1 MTTYRIPNTET
12 FIIDFNEQS
21 AICYSPL
28 KNEIALIDTLT
39 ASILRSNSP
48 GSLDV
53 ELKEFVS
60 ELTKDTSY
68 IHTLPRREIRKVNK
82 LSIIPNNICNL
93 ACSYCYSALGRNN
106 SKLSIENIDTGLDW
120 FIDRRRIDG
129 DSVSIFITGGGE
141 PLTTWDTTSHVISKA
156 RELAEKQGLQLYIS
170 LITNGTLLDDE
181 KIQFLKDYSCPVGVS
196 FDVLEDI
203 QNTNRGKY
211 NTVSRNIKRLL
222 NNGMKVMINSTIIP
236 SSVSR
241 ITEAV
246 DIVVREYPGLAQY
259 TVEPVT
265 GTALF
270 GSPIEMRSF
279 YDKFFDEYFR
289 AKEIATNYGL
299 KLRFTFDDSLRGVT
313 PRHCPG
319 KFALTPSG
327 HISVCHLVSSSRENR
342 FDECTYGIVAD
353 GNVTIDDNKFDR
365 LYSHNV
371 FAYEECTDCLAKWSC
386 GGECF
391 TRRSTYPPEY
401 MSEVCRFNRKFIEQQ
416 LKEMVKDVKFA

>member
-1 MTTYRIPNTET
+1 
-12 FIIDFNEQS
+12 
-21 AICYSPL
+21 
-28 KNEIALIDTLT
+28 
-39 ASILRSNSP
+39 
-48 GSLDV
+48 
-53 ELKEFVS
+53 
-60 ELTKDTSY
+60 
-68 IHTLPRREIRKVNK
+68 
-82 LSIIPNNICNL
+82 
-93 ACSYCYSALGRNN
+93 
-106 SKLSIENIDTGLDW
+106 
-120 FIDRRRIDG
+120 
-129 DSVSIFITGGGE
+129 
-141 PLTTWDTTSHVISKA
+141 
-156 RELAEKQGLQLYIS
+156 
-170 LITNGTLLDDE
+170 
-181 KIQFLKDYSCPVGVS
+181 
-196 FDVLEDI
+196 
-203 QNTNRGKY
+203 
-211 NTVSRNIKRLL
+211 
-222 NNGMKVMINSTIIP
+222 MKVMINSTILP
-236 SSVSR
+236 LSVSR

-246 DIVVREYPGLAQY
+246 DTVVREYPGLSQY

-265 GTALF
+265 GTAFF
-270 GSPIEMRSF
+270 GSPMEMRSF

>member
-1 MTTYRIPNTET
+1 MTYHIPNTET

-28 KNEIALIDTLT
+28 KDEIALIDALT

-48 GSLDV
+48 ESFDD

-60 ELTKDTSY
+60 GLIIDTSY
-68 IHTLPRREIRKVNK
+68 NHKLSRREIRKVNK

-106 SKLSIENIDTGLDW
+106 SKLSIENLDTGLDW
-120 FIDRRRIDG
+120 FIDRQRIDG

-141 PLTTWDTTSHVISKA
+141 PLATWDITSHAISKA
-156 RELAEKQGLQLYIS
+156 REMADEQGIKLYIS
-170 LITNGTLLDDE
+170 LITNGTLLDEE
-181 KIQFLKDYSCPVGVS
+181 KIHFLKDYGCPVGVS

-211 NTVSRNIKRLL
+211 NVVRQNIKRLL
-222 NNGMKVMINSTIIP
+222 DNGMKVMINSTILP
-236 SSVSR
+236 LSVSR

-246 DIVVREYPGLAQY
+246 DTVVREYPGLSQY

-265 GTALF
+265 GTAFF
-270 GSPIEMRSF
+270 GSPMEMRSF
-279 YDKFFDEYFR
+279 YDKFFDEYFL
-289 AKEIATNYGL
+289 AKKVAIRHGL

-342 FDECTYGIVAD
+342 FGECTYGIVTD

-365 LYSHNV
+365 LYAHNV
-371 FAYEECTDCLAKWSC
+371 FEYKECTDCLAKWNC

-401 MSEVCRFNRKFIEQQ
+401 MSEVCRFNRKFIEQL